1 MSGGADEM
9 TSLESAILGLEA
21 ALRSPR
27 RDQMWRWH
35 VRQRLVAVKDA
46 LATEW
51 ARSADGWL
59 AARQGHLERE
69 RAQLI
74 GRIVRMADTVL
85 ETADADAVRVEL
97 VRLAHDTEHHRQ
109 RVNDLVYDSV
119 ALELGGSE

>member
-1 MSGGADEM
+1 M

-27 RDQMWRWH
+27 RDQMWRWQ

-46 LATEW
+46 LSTEW

-59 AARQGHLERE
+59 TARQGHLERE

-74 GRIVRMADTVL
+74 GRIMVMADTVL

-97 VRLAHDTEHHRQ
+97 VRLAHDAEHHRQ